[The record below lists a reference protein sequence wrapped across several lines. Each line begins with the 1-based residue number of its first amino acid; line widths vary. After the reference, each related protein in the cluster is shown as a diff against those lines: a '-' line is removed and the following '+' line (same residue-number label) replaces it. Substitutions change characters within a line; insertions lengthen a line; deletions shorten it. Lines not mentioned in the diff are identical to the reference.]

1 MVRGNVGRPLVTL
14 CMEIDK
20 TSKEL
25 QRVEVG
31 GWWWGSGGVHNHFAR
46 RGLTL
51 MLSKDCLL
59 VMS

>member
-31 GWWWGSGGVHNHFAR
+31 GWWWRSGGCII
-46 RGLTL
+46 TL
-51 MLSKDCLL
+51 LDVALP
-59 VMS
+59 